1 MFIDELGADLKTGV
15 WKTGWAPYSVT
26 PVSYTLYNWGKTRLN
41 ILPAYIINGVLVA
54 SVYKGLING
63 KGFKFWV
70 ANTLLLQCNRF
81 PTKQLVV
88 IIDNASF
95 YYLERI

>member
-1 MFIDELGADLKTGV
+1 MLSA
-15 WKTGWAPYSVT
+15 
-26 PVSYTLYNWGKTRLN
+26 YT
-41 ILPAYIINGVLVA
+41 INGVLVA

-63 KGFKFWV
+63 EGFKFWV
-70 ANTLLLQCNRF
+70 ANTLLLRYNRF
-81 PTKQLVV
+81 PTKRLVV